1 MSTISDIAPLH
12 LKFAPELY
20 LKRKIASTLPIT
32 AWGGTTGFY
41 TNKGCDQI
49 PNETKHNCTVDGIE
63 TGRTTKISAS
73 EGKLVYAG
81 RVLDPGSGFPNATCA
96 EAQAKL
102 SWLKCPDGV
111 TGVRSNKEMIESLR
125 YNFETGILAMIGGK
139 NSKTGNSLSDAPPLA
154 DFLKTKYYIDLLLP
168 RHQLVLLG
176 INQANI

>member
-63 TGRTTKISAS
+63 TGHTTKLFAS

-81 RVLDPGSGFPNATCA
+81 RILSPGSGFPNA
-96 EAQAKL
+96 EL
-102 SWLKCPDGV
+102 
-111 TGVRSNKEMIESLR
+111 GVRADKEMVDSLR
-125 YNFETGILAMIGGK
+125 YNFETGIFSNDRGDKFK
-139 NSKTGNSLSDAPPLA
+139 NGE
-154 DFLKTKYYIDLLLP
+154 
-168 RHQLVLLG
+168 RVE
-176 INQANI
+176 